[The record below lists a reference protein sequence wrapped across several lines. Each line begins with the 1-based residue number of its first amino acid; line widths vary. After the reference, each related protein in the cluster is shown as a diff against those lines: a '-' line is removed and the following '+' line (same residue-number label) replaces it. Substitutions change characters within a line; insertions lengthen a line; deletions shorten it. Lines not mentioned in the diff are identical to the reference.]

1 MNSKSTSL
9 LYSKFIVKGMKKDKI
24 PFVKRELKKKEDL
37 TEAQTNIISKS
48 KNKQKENSK
57 KEA

>member
-48 KNKQKENSK
+48 KNKQKRIC
-57 KEA
+57 